1 MLKAAE
7 PELLQQ
13 QCQQLAE
20 YLSGYNCRLLLSVSL
35 PLLLARRTLA
45 PLPANKVMLA
55 IAGQVE
61 DSAALRAALRHYKTL
76 GFGIVL
82 DDSPAGDLSEDIL
95 ALANIIRID
104 ITLTGLDD
112 VQRHKA
118 LYDRAGLT
126 WLATGV
132 ETQVQFTLVKSLGCQ
147 WFQGYFLPDKL
158 TVEGKTLEPSALKLA
173 EIISCLFV
181 DQPDINKLAAL
192 LADEPAIVMGLLK
205 LANSPLYRKARAV
218 HSIKEVVTR
227 LGLTLARKW
236 LLTYAVLSGTDAAA
250 AIMVLTRAHTLSRI
264 AGQWQLNTE
273 AQQQYFLAGIISG
286 TDRLFGID
294 SSAFLRRLHVS
305 KEIKQALQHQSGQM
319 AQALELVMQLE
330 HSCALGQG
338 VDAQGQSYVP
348 LYQDELA
355 QVQLRLAEVGC

>member
-1 MLKAAE
+1 MLEAAE

-20 YLSGYNCRLLLSVSL
+20 CLSGYNCRLLLSVSL
-35 PLLLARRTLA
+35 PLVLARQSLA
-45 PLPANKVMLA
+45 PLPASKVMLA
-55 IAGQVE
+55 IAGQFE
-61 DSAALRAALRHYKTL
+61 DSAALRAALGHYKSQ
-76 GFGIVL
+76 GFGLVV
-82 DDSPAGDLSEDIL
+82 DDSPVGDVSEELL

-104 ITLTGLDD
+104 MTRTALED

-118 LYDRAGLT
+118 LYEREGLT
-126 WLATGV
+126 WLATRV
-132 ETQVQFTLVKSLGCQ
+132 ETEAQFTLVKTLGCQ

-158 TVEGKTLEPSALKLA
+158 TVAGKTLEPSALKLA

-181 DQPDINKLAAL
+181 DEPDINKLVAL

-205 LANSPLYRKARAV
+205 LANSPLYRKTRAV
-218 HSIKEVVTR
+218 NSVKEVVTR

-236 LLTYAVLSGTDAAA
+236 LLSYAVLSGTNPAA
-250 AIMVLTRAHTLSRI
+250 AIMILARAHTMARI
-264 AGQWQLNTE
+264 AGHWQVSVET
-273 AQQQYFLAGIISG
+273 QQQYFLAGIISG

-294 SSAFLRRLHVS
+294 SNAFLRRLHVS
-305 KEIKQALQHQSGQM
+305 KGIKQALQHQSGQV

-330 HSCALGQG
+330 QSCALGQG
-338 VDAQGQSYVP
+338 LEPHCQPYLP

-355 QVQLRLAEVGC
+355 QVQQRLAQAGC